1 MAGTLLQCG
10 LSEFLGTFLLL
21 STVLLI
27 INSGNAAWGAAAIAS
42 ILMVSIYSF
51 GPVSGGHFNPAVTF
65 AVALRK
71 IGEDGLLQRSAIY
84 IGCQILGAL
93 AAVAL
98 FSFGFEI
105 HPGLHVSEGKTIGAC
120 LCEVLYTFMLCFVV
134 LNTAVSK
141 RNKDNQFFGI
151 AIGYVIIAGGTCS
164 GFFGAG
170 NFNPAVSIALLASGG
185 MVGTVSCVL
194 FIVAQILGAAIAA
207 VLFGIVRPEES
218 KSDAAAE
225 YGLLPRLTSEAI
237 GTFMLVVTVGLNV
250 LASYGG
256 AAFSIGMALSCM
268 IFALG
273 DVSGGHFNPAVTV
286 AILAS
291 GKSPLSVTEGGYY
304 IGAQI
309 VGGILGAFTYALV
322 HGGATFPL
330 GPGEGHGWLG
340 VATVEIL
347 FTFVLTSV
355 VLGIALLEQNNV
367 GQFGG
372 FIVGSCVIVG
382 GFAAGGVSGGSLNPA
397 VSLGISTSHILG
409 GGLFWKGLVYS
420 VFELIG
426 AGLAS
431 AVFRTVHERDEKALL
446 NDK

>member
-1 MAGTLLQCG
+1 MASTLLQCG

-21 STVLLI
+21 SSVLLI
-27 INSGNAAWGAAAIAS
+27 IHSIKAAMGAGVIAS
-42 ILMVSIYSF
+42 ILVVSICSF
-51 GPVSGGHFNPAVTF
+51 LPVGHFNPAVTF

-71 IGEDGLLQRSAIY
+71 IGEDGLLQRSAVY
-84 IGCQILGAL
+84 FGCQILGAL
-93 AAVAL
+93 AAVAI
-98 FSFGFEI
+98 FSFGFEF
-105 HPGLHVSEGKTIGAC
+105 HPWLHVSEGKTIGAC
-120 LCEVLYTFMLCFVV
+120 LCEVLYTFMHCFVV
-134 LNTAVSK
+134 LN
-141 RNKDNQFFGI
+141 NKDDQFLHI
-151 AIGYVIIAGGTCS
+151 IKGYMLIPNGTCS
-164 GFFGAG
+164 RFFGAG
-170 NFNPAVSIALLASGG
+170 NFNPAVSIALLASGEL
-185 MVGTVSCVL
+185 VGTASCVL
-194 FIVAQILGAAIAA
+194 FIVAQILGAAIAV
-207 VLFGIVRPEES
+207 VLVSIVRPEGRI
-218 KSDAAAE
+218 DAAAE
-225 YGLLPRLTSEAI
+225 NGLLPRLTSEAI
-237 GTFMLVVTVGLNV
+237 ASFMLVVTVSLNV

-256 AAFSIGMALSCM
+256 HDGGPAFSIGMAMNCM
-268 IFALG
+268 VQSLG
-273 DVSGGHFNPAVTV
+273 DVSGPHFNPAVTL
-286 AILAS
+286 AILAF